1 MEPCLFLDSPV
12 YGPIDIIDD
21 LPLWCFI
28 LDIFPSRPLSQMYAK
43 KYVFFPVPL
52 FRLLWL
58 SETGSTK
65 NWGVEKAYD
74 KKCLDPWDL
83 VMRESP

>member
-43 KYVFFPVPL
+43 NMYSFLLPYFVFSDFQKQVALKP
-52 FRLLWL
+52 
-58 SETGSTK
+58 
-65 NWGVEKAYD
+65 GV
-74 KKCLDPWDL
+74 
-83 VMRESP
+83 